1 MELVQG
7 IERKYELVET
17 AQTTDCGLNPAWLL
31 LAQEKDVVCVNEAYT
46 MLNSGSVATFTKDL
60 KILSNITT
68 IPGPS
73 EGVIVR
79 TEWFFRMWPVLLIQ

>member
-1 MELVQG
+1 MPD
-7 IERKYELVET
+7 RSST
-17 AQTTDCGLNPAWLL
+17 AQIYSSMIFLVDTDSSR
-31 LAQEKDVVCVNEAYT
+31 QT